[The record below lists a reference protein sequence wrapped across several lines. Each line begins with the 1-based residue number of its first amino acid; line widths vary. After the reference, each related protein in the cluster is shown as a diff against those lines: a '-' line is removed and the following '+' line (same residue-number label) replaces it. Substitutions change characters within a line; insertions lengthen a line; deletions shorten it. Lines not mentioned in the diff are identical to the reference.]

1 MNTSSKHRIAMAL
14 ALLALPVLTG
24 ARGNGCNDPVVIGG
38 DGGSGAGSG
47 GGDDSPACPGFERL
61 ATPEELA
68 LTPMDD
74 PGAEVL
80 AREATQSFIAPLDVY
95 ERVKRDLAAIHAME
109 PDLANISGAHRS
121 LVELG
126 ISWTE
131 AGKAAIDA
139 GTYHAWDCLNEYYGA
154 TSFTNFDRTPVTF
167 LQFAGNFDM
176 EMLAREYAKLPEVES
191 TDAAGLSGD
200 GSTACLSIDGEEYR
214 YILDLASGEDCI
226 AGCSDHLYFGF
237 STTPDGTVTP
247 LGSHAS
253 SDSAVPAWFTEL
265 EDCRSRLH

>member
-1 MNTSSKHRIAMAL
+1 MQISSKHRIAMAL

-24 ARGNGCNDPVVIGG
+24 AKGNGCNDPVVIGG
-38 DGGSGAGSG
+38 DG
-47 GGDDSPACPGFERL
+47 PACPELERL

-74 PGAEVL
+74 RGAEVL
-80 AREATQSFIAPLDVY
+80 AREATKSFIAPLDVY

-109 PDLANISGAHRS
+109 PDTAGISGAHRS

-126 ISWTE
+126 INWTE

-139 GTYHAWDCLNEYYGA
+139 GTYRAWDCLNEYYGA
-154 TSFTNFDRTPVTF
+154 TLIRNFDQVPVTVLRF
-167 LQFAGNFDM
+167 DGNFDL

-191 TDAAGLSGD
+191 TDVAAPSG
-200 GSTACLSIDGEEYR
+200 GSSDACLSIDGEEYR
-214 YILDLASGEDCI
+214 YVLDLASGDDCI
-226 AGCSDHLYFGF
+226 AGCSDHVYFGF

-247 LGSHAS
+247 LGTHAS
-253 SDSAVPAWFTEL
+253 SDPAVPAWFTEL
-265 EDCRSRLH
+265 EDCLSRL